1 MISLDWKER
10 LVRDTEDFI
19 ERKLPA
25 GDYDIDIIYNAYP
38 QRIDNN
44 IPHAVITLVGKTFG
58 SKLNKKYDKYM
69 PFYDYLT
76 HEKGENGRMIFA
88 YIMARAVKKKPDLF
102 IPYIEKFLI
111 TTEDQKSCN
120 LVIDKTIF
128 PLMKKFPMR
137 YLDLVVNWIK
147 KDNEILTL
155 SLQKMLI
162 KLMKYNPD
170 VIEPLISKLETSWLY
185 ASPNM
190 IKLNYHLIK
199 AIYKIDPD
207 FYLKIYQNYKNTRNP
222 VFAEILCNALCCYND
237 TLQEICDN
245 WARSGNVKL
254 KKIGLHGQKIIKK
267 KKPKN
272 KKK

>member
-10 LVRDTEDFI
+10 LIRDTEDFI

-76 HEKGENGRMIFA
+76 HEKSENGRMIFA
-88 YIMARAVKKKPDLF
+88 YIMARAVKKNPDIF
-102 IPYIEKFLI
+102 IPYIENFLV
-111 TTEDQKSCN
+111 TTKDQKSCN

-128 PLMKKFPMR
+128 PLLKKYPFK

-147 KDNEILTL
+147 KDNDILTV

-162 KLMKYNPD
+162 KLIKFNPE
-170 VIEPLISKLETSWLY
+170 IIQPLFSKLETCWLY

-190 IKLNYHLIK
+190 IKLNYNLIK
-199 AIYKIDPD
+199 AVYQIDPE
-207 FYLKIYQNYKNTRNP
+207 FYDKIYQNYQHTRNP
-222 VFAEILCNALCCYND
+222 VFAEILCSAICCCNQ
-237 TLQEICDN
+237 TIQEICDL
-245 WARSGNVKL
+245 WAKSGNVKL
-254 KKIGLHGQKIIKK
+254 KKIGIHGQKILKK
-267 KKPKN
+267 YKAKK
-272 KKK
+272 